1 MNITRRREDQKG
13 TCRFMV
19 GETGSVAYRIPRL
32 NPQKRRKID
41 EEEIKSLLAAK
52 TTQTMRFRKNSGAY
66 GGSYR
71 GGIGRGPRGGRGG
84 HFATQ
89 GPPRPRFSFDPRPLN
104 NCLKFALKE
113 DSKSAYLNEYF
124 QARSKEEQYAIEKKY
139 AQAEHQ
145 INGIEFPGN
154 NMNYASIHVIYL
166 KKKTYKFAD
175 HLIPRE
181 PSEYDNLVGRFA
193 NLSFEETKK
202 VMMCLPRQ
210 FVVRV
215 IQENHAQLGLVVN
228 NPAHNAMQP

>member
-1 MNITRRREDQKG
+1 ML
-13 TCRFMV
+13 C
-19 GETGSVAYRIPRL
+19 SL
-32 NPQKRRKID
+32 N
-41 EEEIKSLLAAK
+41 
-52 TTQTMRFRKNSGAY
+52 MSGYTESFEAQ
-66 GGSYR
+66 SNK
-71 GGIGRGPRGGRGG
+71 

-89 GPPRPRFSFDPRPLN
+89 GPPRPRFNFDPRPVN

-113 DSKSAYLNEYF
+113 DSKNAYLSEYF
-124 QARSKEEQYAIEKKY
+124 QARSRDEQYAVEKKF

-145 INGIEFPGN
+145 VNGIEFPGN
-154 NMNYASIHVIYL
+154 NMNCKSKHVIYL
-166 KKKTYKFAD
+166 KNNKFAD

-202 VMMCLPRQ
+202 VVMCLPRQ
-210 FVVRV
+210 YVLRV